1 MAGERKHPIRSVGR
15 PGQSTQRKE
24 TVIMASHG
32 VTTLLAEATAESHE
46 APLVWW
52 QVGLVTIGAI
62 VLLGVVIALMTLAD
76 RRRHPHP

>member
-1 MAGERKHPIRSVGR
+1 
-15 PGQSTQRKE
+15 
-24 TVIMASHG
+24 MASHG